1 MADLDDLLAFLE
13 NDNVT
18 NSVKKNIQEHEESA
32 DEEEDSSETPENL
45 NYFQDSVV
53 EERNE
58 QESGFMLSVLNLL
71 MMMLMIVNYGHHVC
85 ISRWRPHGSILL
97 W

>member
-45 NYFQDSVV
+45 NYFQDSVA

-71 MMMLMIVNYGHHVC
+71 MIMLMIVNCGHHIC
-85 ISRWRPHGSILL
+85 FSRWRPHGSILL

>member
-58 QESGFMLSVLNLL
+58 QEFGFMLSVLNLL